1 MLAFRL
7 AEQSGEVDVDA
18 LMERTPVTKLMEW
31 AVFWG
36 IQADQM
42 NPSKA
47 APEPPDDTEMTPEI
61 AESLVTGF
69 RGVLGVRHKKPAT
82 KEADR

>member
-31 AVFWG
+31 AAFWG
-36 IQADQM
+36 IQNDQM
-42 NPSKA
+42 DPDRA
-47 APEPPDDTEMTPEI
+47 ARPEPPDDTEMTPEV
-61 AESLVTGF
+61 AEGLVAGF
-69 RGVLGVRHKKPAT
+69 RGVLGVRPTKRKGAKP
-82 KEADR
+82 